1 MHQLL
6 GLPQSDSVPTM
17 AAAYRHCP
25 RTLDHAAAQP
35 CARAPSCY
43 NHAVIVT
50 TNLCNFIW
58 ILPISLPNR
67 SLLSPSNVT
76 MPPKKTKAEEA
87 LAFLD
92 DLDNLEAPPGSTDAA
107 APAATPGSAR
117 PSTDSANRGKD
128 EASTEPP
135 PDAEAAD
142 ALAFLEAQI
151 NQKRGPLSKPAS
163 SSTPRTASPQLGG
176 SSAAS
181 AAAAPKQAPVQPA
194 PSSAAQPSSPPGG
207 GGGGW
212 GVASFWSSAT
222 SAIQSAQRVADE
234 QYRKV
239 RTEGVSGLRDQ
250 IDQLHV
256 GGVDM
261 AKLRKDAEERIGG
274 IVKGV
279 GNVDLD
285 KLRE

>member
-1 MHQLL
+1 
-6 GLPQSDSVPTM
+6 
-17 AAAYRHCP
+17 
-25 RTLDHAAAQP
+25 
-35 CARAPSCY
+35 
-43 NHAVIVT
+43 
-50 TNLCNFIW
+50 
-58 ILPISLPNR
+58 
-67 SLLSPSNVT
+67 

-107 APAATPGSAR
+107 TSATTPGSAR
-117 PSTDSANRGKD
+117 PSTDSASRGKD
-128 EASTEPP
+128 EVTTEPP

-176 SSAAS
+176 S
-181 AAAAPKQAPVQPA
+181 AAAATIPKQAATPPA
-194 PSSAAQPSSPPGG
+194 QAPAAQSTSPTA

-279 GNVDLD
+279 GNVDLE
-285 KLRE
+285 KLREWHGTDGTFR